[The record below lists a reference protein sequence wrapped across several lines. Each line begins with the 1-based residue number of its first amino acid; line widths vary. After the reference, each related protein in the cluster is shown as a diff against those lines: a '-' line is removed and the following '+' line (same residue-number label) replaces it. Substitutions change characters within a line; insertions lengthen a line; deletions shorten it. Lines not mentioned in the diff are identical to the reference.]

1 MDIICSGGRLYCAD
15 GEPGSGTAIGP
26 GNRPMITVLFATRDR
41 AEGLQ
46 RMLEALL
53 AVQSPDGGWKLVVA
67 DNGSQDAT
75 ASVLERYAGLLRLT
89 VVHEPVAGKNRALNR
104 AIAEI
109 EGDLTVLTDDDVIPD
124 HDWLVQIQ
132 RAALSHP
139 EATVFGGTVVPLW
152 PVPRP
157 AFISQKAVNFSIL
170 YALNEQPTGW
180 CEAGVIFGP
189 NMAVRTSVFRD
200 GFTFAEDVG
209 PDNSRRAYVM
219 GGESDF
225 VMRVMAAGHRAWF
238 VADARVQHMIRP
250 NQLTEAW
257 ILQRYYLRGLQFR
270 REGRGAAR
278 SLVAKQFVCSAGAA
292 LVRFLPPSWPRLW
305 VLSRDRFFAGF
316 FAADAGP
323 DAGRKPAPVDRLRPQ

>member
-1 MDIICSGGRLYCAD
+1 
-15 GEPGSGTAIGP
+15 
-26 GNRPMITVLFATRDR
+26 MITVLFATQNR

-53 AVQSPDGGWKLVVA
+53 AVQSPEGGWKLLVA
-67 DNGSQDAT
+67 DNGSRDAT
-75 ASVLERYAGLLRLT
+75 ASVLERYADRLPLT

-124 HDWLVQIQ
+124 QDWLVQIQ

-152 PVPRP
+152 PIPRP
-157 AFISQKAVNFSIL
+157 PFISQKAVNFSIL

-219 GGESDF
+219 GGEFDF

-270 REGRGAAR
+270 REGRGTER
-278 SLVAKQFVCSAGAA
+278 SLVAKQFVCSAGAM

-316 FAADAGP
+316 FAADAVP
-323 DAGRKPAPVDRLRPQ
+323 DAGPTPAPVDRLRPQ